1 MPRGMDKR
9 KGPSLSFFNRSDQD
23 KWVGF
28 VLLSTQFSVFVRD
41 HVGRKRSGCET
52 AILPFPL
59 KWGPPSP
66 PFFLFIMD
74 RDFTDAEGS
83 LLTRLPTLEASRQK
97 EAARTRSCRRSCP
110 PPLISLHSRSGR
122 FPPPSFLQP
131 PSVIKVPFPFLKCP
145 IGLPQQMYKVD
156 RCLVG

>member
-41 HVGRKRSGCET
+41 HVRRKRSGCET
-52 AILPFPL
+52 AIPPFPL

-83 LLTRLPTLEASRQK
+83 LLTRPPTLEASRQK

-110 PPLISLHSRSGR
+110 PPCSRSTR
-122 FPPPSFLQP
+122 RYFDSIQ
-131 PSVIKVPFPFLKCP
+131 KVTTFSGFRNRNHLSLRLLHP
-145 IGLPQQMYKVD
+145 
-156 RCLVG
+156 

>member
-1 MPRGMDKR
+1 MPPGR
-9 KGPSLSFFNRSDQD
+9 KCPSLSFFNRSDQD

-28 VLLSTQFSVFVRD
+28 VLLSTQFSVFVCD

-52 AILPFPL
+52 AIPPFPL

-66 PFFLFIMD
+66 PFFQFIMD

-83 LLTRLPTLEASRQK
+83 LLTRPPTLEASRQK
-97 EAARTRSCRRSCP
+97 EAARMRSCRRSCP
-110 PPLISLHSRSGR
+110 PPLSGS

-131 PSVIKVPFPFLKCP
+131 PSVIKVPFPFLKGP